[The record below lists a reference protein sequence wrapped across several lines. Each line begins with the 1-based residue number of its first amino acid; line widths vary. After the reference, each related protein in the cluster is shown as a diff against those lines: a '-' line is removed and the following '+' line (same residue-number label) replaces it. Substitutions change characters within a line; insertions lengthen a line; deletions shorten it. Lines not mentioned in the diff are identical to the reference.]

1 MNHAVILF
9 DGHCNLCNKWVKRVI
24 RYDSKKLFKFATLQ
38 NETILDSVSF
48 KKYDINSNLKSI
60 VLINKSGIH
69 YRSTAVLK
77 ILKDL
82 DGLWPIAYYI
92 FIWIPPILRNAVY
105 NLISK
110 RRYTWFGKRN
120 TCMIPPAEES
130 DRFL

>member
-1 MNHAVILF
+1 MDHSVILF

-24 RYDSKKLFKFATLQ
+24 RYDSKKLFKFAALQ
-38 NETILDSVSF
+38 NETVLDSVGF
-48 KKYDINSNLKSI
+48 KKYNLNSNIKSV

-82 DGLWPIAYYI
+82 DGLWPIAYYL

-105 NLISK
+105 NLISN

-120 TCMIPPAEES
+120 TCMAPSPEEA